1 MMAFGDQLKEAREA
15 QGVSLEAVAEATRI
29 IPRHLAALERSD
41 LEGLPRGPFGRGYV
55 RAYAEFLGIDP
66 QPVLEAYHSQ
76 ERQHGLGPSATQRR
90 TVEELSQLMRERSR
104 AQRRGLTAALGGGAL
119 VLVALGVLGTGGW
132 LLIGREAPAPSPPAA
147 EATVERPEAG
157 AAPVSAPAETR
168 TLEQP
173 RAAPSP
179 VARTPNPELRVSH
192 SGVGTAVEDRRLVG
206 RADRFVEGTEVSFW
220 TRVLGGRPGDEI
232 RHFWF
237 HEGRVAMRADL
248 AIGGSHWR
256 THSRLELPRGS
267 TGPWTVEARDLAGR
281 ILAREEFLCVSGE
294 PQRP

>member
-1 MMAFGDQLKEAREA
+1 MMAFGDQLKEARKA

-206 RADRFVEGTEVSFW
+206 RADRFVEGTAVSFW
-220 TRVLGGRPGDEI
+220 TRVLGGRSGDEI

-281 ILAREEFLCVSGE
+281 ILAREEFLCVSSE
-294 PQRP
+294 